1 MSNLIRSQFQ
11 AHPFHLVSPSPW
23 PIFTCISLLTLTT
36 TGVLTMHGFNNVEYF
51 LYFALFTLISS
62 MSFWFRDVISEGKF
76 IYLLHINRNYIFN
89 IIMFGFFLIS
99 ACYLYGINTEPIYCI
114 DGETENKLVK
124 AAMAA
129 VTPEN
134 VKSISPSV
142 SGNTISLNT
151 PKN

>member
-1 MSNLIRSQFQ
+1 MYIWILLINLKVKKNIKKMSNLIRSQFQ

-89 IIMFGFFLIS
+89 NVWLFS
-99 ACYLYGINTEPIYCI
+99 YLCLLFIWYKYWAYILYWWRNKIN
-114 DGETENKLVK
+114 
-124 AAMAA
+124 
-129 VTPEN
+129 
-134 VKSISPSV
+134 
-142 SGNTISLNT
+142 
-151 PKN
+151 